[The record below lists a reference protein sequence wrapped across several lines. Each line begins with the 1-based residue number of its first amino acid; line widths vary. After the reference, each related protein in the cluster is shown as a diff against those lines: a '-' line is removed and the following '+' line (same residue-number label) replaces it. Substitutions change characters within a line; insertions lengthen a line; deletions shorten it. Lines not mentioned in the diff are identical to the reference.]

1 MRAFYTTV
9 ISKEVM
15 CQLDAGTTISS
26 IKIDTSAPYFN
37 LMLANSLAKAL
48 SELPKETVLGCWAPL
63 QQAWVEKEALR
74 AEAKEQLQRLFSNN
88 VVDVGPDAQEPEPDP
103 VITELTGDDFDQAS
117 NETDSAMQWEHTLF
131 LEVVTGVQIAAL
143 NPVLPT
149 VPATAAFFTAVGPSG
164 Q

>member
-1 MRAFYTTV
+1 MCWQ
-9 ISKEVM
+9 VM
-15 CQLDAGTTISS
+15 CQLDAGATISS
-26 IKIDTSAPYFN
+26 IKIDTSAPYLK

-48 SELPKETVLGCWAPL
+48 SELPKEKVLGCWAPL
-63 QQAWVEKEALR
+63 QQAWVEKEALH
-74 AEAKEQLQRLFSNN
+74 AEAKEQLQRLFPNN

-117 NETDSAMQWEHTLF
+117 NETDSAMQWKHTLF

-149 VPATAAFFTAVGPSG
+149 VPATAAFFPAVGPSG